1 MRQRATMPSD
11 PLQAAPQRAGATA
24 AFALL
29 ANTAPPGEL
38 GEAAVQGAPSAE
50 PPRGGPPACGE
61 ACVSQGAS
69 SQRAQGLG
77 ATAATMAA
85 SQVVLAAV
93 GLVSLPILTRQ
104 LGPQA
109 YGQFSLFV
117 TLLGVVTY
125 QDVARQLLIREE
137 TVRDSSERELDG
149 LARLSL
155 VFITLLALGV
165 GWIALSPAA
174 ALVLAL
180 GSALHGLASRDFSAL
195 SAAGRAGFANA
206 ARNLAWAGAFAA
218 SAALCFVQTQAWA
231 LGCAFAAANAALIV
245 TYRRAAPQRPRASSS
260 GWWNALR
267 TSPRRARFRAAAL
280 DLLGFGLASSAIACL
295 DRVMLDEWVGGE
307 ALGVYSGAAD
317 VALRLHVV
325 SSALSAALFP
335 LLARELVER
344 GYDAAAQ
351 RFVSIVSRAAPLYF
365 VALAGGM
372 FVAPQALPW
381 LLGESFRASSPLLVA
396 LLALL
401 YVHAFGFF
409 ITPWQRARGDFCTQR
424 RAYVLA
430 VCLMV
435 LVGAFA
441 IPRWGAWGAVAAF
454 AAARTAELQLIA
466 IEALR
471 LPRALLP
478 RWKLATAG
486 ALFLVLAALGA
497 WRVVEA

>member
-1 MRQRATMPSD
+1 MPPD
-11 PLQAAPQRAGATA
+11 PLQAAPERAGASA
-24 AFALL
+24 PFALL
-29 ANTAPPGEL
+29 ANAVPPGDR
-38 GEAAVQGAPSAE
+38 AAPAPEGSSSAGQHE
-50 PPRGGPPACGE
+50 RGPAACGE
-61 ACVSQGAS
+61 ACATQGAPP
-69 SQRAQGLG
+69 RAAPAQGLG

-155 VFITLLALGV
+155 AFITLLALGV

-218 SAALCFVQTQAWA
+218 SAALCFFHAEAWI
-231 LGCAFAAANAALIV
+231 LGGAFAAANAALIV
-245 TYRRAAPQRPRASSS
+245 TYRRAAPKRPRESSS
-260 GWWNALR
+260 GWWSALR
-267 TSPRRARFRAAAL
+267 SSPRRERYRAAAL

-344 GYDAAAQ
+344 GYEAAAQ
-351 RFVSIVSRAAPLYF
+351 RFVGIVSRAAPLYF
-365 VALAGGM
+365 AALALGM
-372 FVAPQALPW
+372 FLAPQLLPW

-486 ALFLVLAALGA
+486 ALFVALAALGA
-497 WRVVEA
+497 WRVAEA

>member
-1 MRQRATMPSD
+1 MPPD
-11 PLQAAPQRAGATA
+11 PLQAAPERAGASA
-24 AFALL
+24 PFALL
-29 ANTAPPGEL
+29 ANAVPPGDR
-38 GEAAVQGAPSAE
+38 AAPAPEGSSSAGQHE
-50 PPRGGPPACGE
+50 RGPAACGE
-61 ACVSQGAS
+61 ACAPQGAPP
-69 SQRAQGLG
+69 RAAPAQGLG

-155 VFITLLALGV
+155 AFITLLALGV

-218 SAALCFVQTQAWA
+218 
-231 LGCAFAAANAALIV
+231 ANAALIV
-245 TYRRAAPQRPRASSS
+245 TYRRAAPKRPRESSS
-260 GWWNALR
+260 GWWSALR
-267 TSPRRARFRAAAL
+267 SSPRRERYRAAAL

-344 GYDAAAQ
+344 GYEAAAQ
-351 RFVSIVSRAAPLYF
+351 RFVGIVSRAAPLYF
-365 VALAGGM
+365 AALALGM
-372 FVAPQALPW
+372 FLAPQLLPW

-471 LPRALLP
+471 LPRSLLP

-486 ALFLVLAALGA
+486 ALFVALAALGA
-497 WRVVEA
+497 WRVAEA

>member
-1 MRQRATMPSD
+1 MTPD
-11 PLQAAPQRAGATA
+11 PLQAAPRRAGASA
-24 AFALL
+24 AFELL
-29 ANTAPPGEL
+29 ANAAPPVEGSAQPSV
-38 GEAAVQGAPSAE
+38 GAALRE
-50 PPRGGPPACGE
+50 PTE
-61 ACVSQGAS
+61 EAS
-69 SQRAQGLG
+69 SQTHAGQGSSSRATGLG

-104 LGPQA
+104 LGPHA

-117 TLLGVVTY
+117 TLIGVVTY

-137 TVRDSSERELDG
+137 TVRDSSEGERAG

-165 GWIALSPAA
+165 GWIALSPAD

-218 SAALCFVQTQAWA
+218 CAALCFVQTQTWV
-231 LGCAFAAANAALIV
+231 LGCAFAAANAALIFA
-245 TYRRAAPQRPRASSS
+245 YRRAAPARPRGAAA
-260 GWWNALR
+260 GWWTALR
-267 TSPRRARFRAAAL
+267 TSPRRERFRSAAL
-280 DLLGFGLASSAIACL
+280 DLFGFGLATSVITCL

-335 LLARELVER
+335 LLTRELVER
-344 GYDAAAQ
+344 GYHAAAQ
-351 RFVSIVSRAAPLYF
+351 RLVAIVSRVAPLYF
-365 VALAGGM
+365 AALAAGM
-372 FVAPQALPW
+372 FLAPHALPW
-381 LLGESFRASSPLLVA
+381 LLGESFRASSPLLIA

-401 YVHAFGFF
+401 YVHAFGYFL
-409 ITPWQRARGDFCTQR
+409 TPWQRARGDFCTQR
-424 RAYVLA
+424 RAYVLG
-430 VCLMV
+430 VCLMA

-454 AAARTAELQLIA
+454 AAARSAELQLVV
-466 IEALR
+466 IEAAR
-471 LPRALLP
+471 LPREVLP

-486 ALFLVLAALGA
+486 GMFALLALLGA
-497 WRVVEA
+497 WRVAEA